1 MNYKTEALGNLIP
14 SSKSPLSG
22 YKQSCCNTET
32 QTYNGLNKIEFSHS
46 RATVSKECTLVPQ
59 DYQEPRFRLS
69 SGSVILGVLS
79 LLVWLKQALQC
90 NYVHIAVHWKD
101 VTAVEGREVL
111 KKGKIQNVPTSLLLN
126 PHWP

>member
-32 QTYNGLNKIEFSHS
+32 QTYNDLNKIEFSHS

-79 LLVWLKQALQC
+79 LLVWLKQALPELRQ
-90 NYVHIAVHWKD
+90 AG
-101 VTAVEGREVL
+101 TRGEGRAHRRL
-111 KKGKIQNVPTSLLLN
+111 KEPAKG
-126 PHWP
+126 